1 MYKLVLLRHGESVW
15 NKENRFTGWTDV
27 GLTDKGLAE
36 AKNAGQLLR
45 DNGFAFDVAYTSVLK
60 RAIKT
65 LWTVLEEMD
74 RMWIPVHHSWRL
86 NERHYGALQGLNKA
100 ETAAEFGEDQV
111 KVWRRSYDTPPPALA
126 DGDPRLEAGN
136 PRYAGLPAGEFP
148 RTECLKD
155 TVARFLPYWHETIA
169 PAVKAGRS
177 VVVAAHGNS
186 LRALIKYLDDVSDA
200 DIVGLNVPTGQPL
213 VYELDAALKPLKRYY
228 LGDEEAIR
236 QAMEAVA
243 NQGKAR

>member
-15 NKENRFTGWTDV
+15 NQENRFTGWTDV

-36 AKNAGQLLR
+36 AKTAGRLMKEA
-45 DNGFAFDVAYTSVLK
+45 GFAFDVAYTSVLK

-65 LWTVLEEMD
+65 LWTALEEMD

-100 ETAAEFGEDQV
+100 ETAAQYGDDQV

-126 DGDPRLEAGN
+126 DGDPRIEATN
-136 PRYAGLPAGEFP
+136 PRYADLAAGQFP

-155 TVARFLPYWHETIA
+155 TVARFLPHWHDTIA
-169 PAVKAGRS
+169 PAVKSGKS
-177 VVVAAHGNS
+177 VIVAAHGNS
-186 LRALIKYLDDVSDA
+186 LRALIKYLDNVSDE
-200 DIVGLNVPTGQPL
+200 DIIGLNVPTGQPL
-213 VYELDAALKPLKRYY
+213 VYELDANLKPVKSYY
-228 LGDEEAIR
+228 LGDEEAIKK
-236 QAMEAVA
+236 AMEAVA
-243 NQGKAR
+243 NQGKAK

>member
-15 NKENRFTGWTDV
+15 NQENRFTGWTDV

-36 AKNAGQLLR
+36 AKMAGQLM
-45 DNGFAFDVAYTSVLK
+45 NEAGFAFDVAYTSVLK

-65 LWTVLEEMD
+65 LWLALEGMD
-74 RMWIPVHHSWRL
+74 RMWIPIHHSWRL

-100 ETAAEFGEDQV
+100 ETATKFGEDQV

-126 DGDPRLEAGN
+126 DGDPRIEATN
-136 PRYAGLPAGEFP
+136 PRYADLGTGQFP

-169 PAVKAGRS
+169 PAVRS
-177 VVVAAHGNS
+177 GQSVIVAAHGNS
-186 LRALIKYLDDVSDA
+186 LRALIKYLDNISDE

-213 VYELDAALKPLKRYY
+213 VYELDVDLKPIKSYY
-228 LGDEEAIR
+228 LGDEEAIK
-236 QAMEAVA
+236 QAMQAVA
-243 NQGKAR
+243 NQGKVK